1 MNVLLAGGAGYIG
14 SHTAVELLNAGH
26 QVVIVD
32 DYSNS
37 SPEAVRRIEKIT
49 GKSVVSYEADVKD
62 KEKMRHI
69 FSKNHI
75 DCVIHFAGLKA
86 VGESVRLPLK
96 YYRNNIDTTLT
107 LLECMEEA
115 GVNQFV
121 FSSSATV
128 YGEENEPPY
137 VETMHRGRCSNPYG
151 WTKVMMEQILEDA
164 AKANPEL
171 SVILLRYFNPIG
183 AHESGLIGEDPQGI
197 PNNLMPYIAQVA
209 VGRRDHLTVFGG
221 DYPTQDGTCLRDYIH
236 VMDLAN
242 GHVKAVEYAA
252 NHKGVEVFNLGTGTP
267 YSVLNI
273 IHAFEKATGV
283 KVKYEIG
290 LRRAGDLPKFW
301 ADSTKA
307 QKVLGWHAERTL
319 EDMCRDTWNWQAKNP
334 EGYKK

>member
-14 SHTAVELLNAGH
+14 SHTAVELLNAGY

-267 YSVLNI
+267 YSVLDI

-319 EDMCRDTWNWQAKNP
+319 EDMCRDTWNWQLKNP
-334 EGYKK
+334 NGYKK